1 MNQNKNT
8 EPKLDAL
15 TAARMLE
22 NIFEESEVEPNT
34 VPAEALAGFEDLH
47 RSRFLPHRI
56 ALAGIIL
63 LWILLPVLF
72 IKPSCEISA
81 GVMNDQNLPV
91 YTVSVTTKLPVNK
104 VTASLDGEPLQVY
117 TKDSRTYAV
126 NPDHNGTMEV
136 KVTAANRQTSVSE
149 VAVKEVDDQSPVLTE
164 SRIDESRVFLLVGD
178 DGTGVDFESIYA
190 VGEESGKII
199 LPESVDPGKAVV
211 VFLIPEERYDI
222 FVPDMRGNVLHLSME
237 RQ

>member
-1 MNQNKNT
+1 ML
-8 EPKLDAL
+8 PA
-15 TAARMLE
+15 TAE

-63 LWILLPVLF
+63 LWILVPVLF
-72 IKPSCEISA
+72 IKSSCEISA

-164 SRIDESRVFLLVGD
+164 SRIEQTCDGLFVPLYDLRVAHFTLLAARFYGYFHYLFFHLFLLD
-178 DGTGVDFESIYA
+178 AI
-190 VGEESGKII
+190 
-199 LPESVDPGKAVV
+199 
-211 VFLIPEERYDI
+211 
-222 FVPDMRGNVLHLSME
+222 
-237 RQ
+237 